1 MSKTYTIEFWG
12 IDSAGHKF
20 HEYIQSPSKKEKR
33 VRELI
38 EQRLGLETSDWRDFG
53 MRRVFD

>member
-1 MSKTYTIEFWG
+1 MKSYTIEFWG
-12 IDSAGHKF
+12 IDINGYKY

-33 VRELI
+33 VRDLI
-38 EQRLGLETSDWRDFG
+38 EERLGFDTSSWKDFG